1 MQNSREQGKQVARV
15 GAIVFLLLLV
25 ALGLWLYAGELS
37 KMNIAVVM
45 LWATVAR
52 KSAVLI
58 ACATMGAS
66 VLSIGRFLTE
76 RRRKETSAMRTKLA
90 SKLKRVRKLAA

>member
-1 MQNSREQGKQVARV
+1 MQKTRGHDNQVARV
-15 GAIVFLLLLV
+15 GAILSLLLLV

-37 KMNIAVVM
+37 KLNIAVVM

-58 ACATMGAS
+58 ASATMGAS

-76 RRRKETSAMRTKLA
+76 RRRKETSAMRTKHV
-90 SKLKRVRKLAA
+90 SKLKGVRKLAA